1 MKPSRIPVRANLLP
15 RQRILNDKILGITR
29 EPTAR
34 IREEGFAPHTSA
46 VLAVSINRF
55 RATGKNH
62 KALFSLSLPGLCS
75 HRGCRILRNHAPHL
89 GGCTNCGGVVTIDH
103 SKSPATVT
111 PTVDFTLWPTP
122 AILLRRVLFAS
133 IPSRLRKR
141 HSSTLPSAI
150 QMARLCC

>member
-62 KALFSLSLPGLCS
+62 KALFSLSGLL
-75 HRGCRILRNHAPHL
+75 RFGGCRPALEFRCSIEFRL
-89 GGCTNCGGVVTIDH
+89 GAVQGFH
-103 SKSPATVT
+103 
-111 PTVDFTLWPTP
+111 F
-122 AILLRRVLFAS
+122 F
-133 IPSRLRKR
+133 
-141 HSSTLPSAI
+141 
-150 QMARLCC
+150 

>member
-15 RQRILNDKILGITR
+15 RQRILNDKILEITR

-62 KALFSLSLPGLCS
+62 KALFSLALPGLRS
-75 HRGCRILRNHAPHL
+75 HRHCRILRNHAPHL

-111 PTVDFTLWPTP
+111 PTVDFTALAHASNFVAPG
-122 AILLRRVLFAS
+122 ALRIDSVAS
-133 IPSRLRKR
+133 EESPLK
-141 HSSTLPSAI
+141 HVAAI
-150 QMARLCC
+150 QMAR